1 MSESPC
7 VVLLCADLM
16 MTSAVSNDAARNGL
30 KFRNVAA
37 PMQLNDCTDNDLIII
52 DLASPGLNIQQAATV
67 LNDHLRRSAIVYGP
81 HVHHDRFEEAR
92 EAGFERLMAR
102 GRFNMEVSQIINDF
116 AAK

>member
-1 MSESPC
+1 MKNTN
-7 VVLLCADLM
+7 VNRFNMLLIAFSLM
-16 MTSAVSNDAARNGL
+16 ALGCGPEGQDGEN
-30 KFRNVAA
+30 
-37 PMQLNDCTDNDLIII
+37 NDLIII